1 VIFEVIAA
9 LSDCTFINKRETSY
23 AKSNKLDQFKKKILQ
38 ETPAEKFL
46 DTFSEGNDEREDQV
60 KA

>member
-23 AKSNKLDQFKKKILQ
+23 AKSNKLDQFKKKFCRRLLLKSSWIHSRKG
-38 ETPAEKFL
+38 TMREK
-46 DTFSEGNDEREDQV
+46 TR
-60 KA
+60 

>member
-23 AKSNKLDQFKKKILQ
+23 AKSNKLDQFKKKFSRRLLLKSSWIHSRKGKMR
-38 ETPAEKFL
+38 EK
-46 DTFSEGNDEREDQV
+46 TR
-60 KA
+60 